1 MLRMGSFRIGEDLC
15 HTPPRLKRGLSKL
28 DDETVGRSL
37 VGSGLLLDYTQS
49 SQVVLETMEGLSQTP
64 FGSGAKSSPS
74 LLLFHIRGSWMWFCS
89 HQCATS
95 TTSLAIIFPCFQP
108 TRFWGRR
115 TYCEEHLGAQAA
127 AAGAAAAAAPAA

>member
-28 DDETVGRSL
+28 DDETVGRSV

-74 LLLFHIRGSWMWFCS
+74 LLCS
-89 HQCATS
+89 YPRLLDVVLQPPVCYLNH
-95 TTSLAIIFPCFQP
+95 LLGHHFPCFNQP
-108 TRFWGRR
+108 VFGTS
-115 TYCEEHLGAQAA
+115 HLL
-127 AAGAAAAAAPAA
+127 